1 MITDSAFKPF
11 LLVFSAYSGVGLQP
25 QFVNSSHF
33 KHVSISRPVAS
44 LEAHSLFMPQ
54 TAYNDSSRLSHRN
67 SLMEFIL
74 SPIPILFIWLPLKSC
89 RTNFM
94 TVFFPCISLVYLFS
108 GPTQDEAGLGICPII
123 RPLYSLYCRRAWQVG
138 HLLTFVFTALIALPP
153 PFFVMP
159 IHGSPSNIACQ
170 PAAEL

>member
-44 LEAHSLFMPQ
+44 FEAHSLFMPQ

-74 SPIPILFIWLPLKSC
+74 SPIPIFIYMASIEVLPYQFHDGLF
-89 RTNFM
+89 
-94 TVFFPCISLVYLFS
+94 
-108 GPTQDEAGLGICPII
+108 
-123 RPLYSLYCRRAWQVG
+123 PLYLTCLSL
-138 HLLTFVFTALIALPP
+138 
-153 PFFVMP
+153 
-159 IHGSPSNIACQ
+159 
-170 PAAEL
+170 